1 MSLWIGRVHGV
12 AVGAAMSYRTD
23 EAVGIFGV
31 ATIPSARGRGYG
43 SALTRRSLLLDSG
56 LPAILGPSLEAERMY
71 LRLGFEQVG
80 KARHWRPGPVT
91 RTEPDLVRT

>member
-1 MSLWIGRVHGV
+1 MTLWIGRVDGV
-12 AVGAAMSYRTD
+12 SVGAAMSYRTD

-31 ATIPSARGRGYG
+31 ATILAARGRGYG
-43 SALTRRSLLLDSG
+43 SALTRRSLLLDAG
-56 LPAILGPSLEAERMY
+56 LPAILGPSPEAERMY

-80 KARHWRPGPVT
+80 EGRHWRPGPVT